1 VTAESTEQ
9 IAGALAVS
17 DGFSLANSNPAA
29 TSGFAG
35 DKQQAAEVMTA
46 NAAELAELQE
56 RLFANGSR
64 GAGPSLLLI
73 VQGMDTAGKGGIM
86 RHVVGQVD
94 PQGVRIKAFKAPTQE
109 ELAHPFLWRIYKEL
123 PAPGQLAVF
132 DRSHYEDVLI
142 ARVNELVEEE
152 VWSGR
157 YEQINA
163 FEKEVDAS
171 GTRIVKVMLH
181 ISSDEQRRRLERRLD
196 NPDKHWKYD
205 PVDVTERM
213 HWDAY
218 MTAYQAMLD
227 RTNTAWAPWHV
238 VPADRKWYARL
249 AVNQLLLER
258 LRAMN
263 LEWPKADFDVA
274 AERVRLDAS

>member
-181 ISSDEQRRRLERRLD
+181 ISRDEQRRRLERRLD

>member
-1 VTAESTEQ
+1 MPE
-9 IAGALAVS
+9 
-17 DGFSLANSNPAA
+17 PAA
-29 TSGFAG
+29 YQLADIDPSATPGFAG
-35 DKQQAAEVMTA
+35 DKQQAAELMTA
-46 NAAELAELQE
+46 NAAELADLQE

-64 GAGPSLLLI
+64 GTGPSLLLI

-94 PQGVRIKAFKAPTQE
+94 PQGVRIKAFKAPTAE

-142 ARVNELVEEE
+142 ARVNQLVEEE

-181 ISSDEQRRRLERRLD
+181 ISRDEQRRRLERRLD
-196 NPDKHWKYD
+196 NPEKHWKYD
-205 PVDVTERM
+205 PVDVTERL

-218 MTAYQAMLD
+218 MEAYQEVLD
-227 RTNTAWAPWHV
+227 RTNTACAPWHV

-274 AERVRLDAS
+274 AERTRLDAS